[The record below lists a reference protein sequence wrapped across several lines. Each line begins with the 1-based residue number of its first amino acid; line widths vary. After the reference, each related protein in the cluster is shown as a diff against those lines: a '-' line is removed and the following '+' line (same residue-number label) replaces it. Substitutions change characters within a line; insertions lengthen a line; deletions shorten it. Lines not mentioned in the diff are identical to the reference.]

1 MRANW
6 RSSILNYKAVK
17 KQLSAG
23 GSDTTTTFVATLQG
37 SVDAANSYIADARN
51 EHLVLLAHLESLH
64 AELDSA
70 LAPAGGAVACAKVA
84 DDRNSIDVCE
94 RRLWD
99 ICRDAHDFSELAYT
113 AFYKSLKKHDKVT
126 GKALLAPLLRTIE
139 SQPFLAPL
147 IFPSQVGTG
156 ASGSVTD
163 SAAQSGGSSE
173 VDEAREVASAALPS
187 VSLADA
193 VSFAEA
199 IPRNPAQPLRLH
211 VFRSIP
217 NSIKPVADEGEG
229 DTDDDSYEPSGG
241 ETHRS
246 GGLAIMANEESLREE
261 ESPLMPGG
269 DKFSTTTTIL
279 QPVASSSSL
288 DAIIEVTTLEHHSR
302 CSTASQAA
310 GPAVRPLLPQSESR
324 ASLKSGSHLGDSDQP
339 SNSDNEA
346 LDKFSAAMSSLF
358 VLSSSALEAAA
369 PELAQDAD
377 ATNRLQALRAAMLSA
392 RKKLSSL
399 PLHSPERVEAE
410 AAEKHYAFELA
421 ARALAAQFALAQP
434 EHAAALDFLVAA
446 HHTLFSSEN
455 PNVPPPNADHAALL
469 AGLLPHRIR
478 QASCMRTSS
487 SRESLSQAAT
497 PSRTASSRH
506 RATSDHS
513 VAAGNLKFVPWPD
526 ESTLPQGLGPS
537 ARSDESSAASGA
549 ATESPPPRRT
559 RLPSH
564 PASSA
569 ATPPER
575 SERAAAKHRA
585 GRRALASLG
594 PAWGSLLPSTPGN
607 VADAAN
613 TPSPYVGK
621 EAGKSAPSSV
631 RRASRRNA
639 SPLSQ
644 DRVVA
649 PPPPQEVSVNS
660 ILRWVLGGGG
670 IDEAGSTSGHGHDSL
685 PLLSLLKKRLS
696 PPLFEWALEY
706 NWRKSLSSDVTA
718 GVTIGVL
725 LVPQGLACAALS
737 GVPSSHGLWSAF
749 PAVIYAIFGASAH
762 AAIGPMSI
770 PSLLVASG
778 VEDVLTARTL
788 AGAPMPTMEERT
800 RLAIATTFLSGALL
814 LLMGILQLGFVVRF
828 LSRPVLSGF
837 TAAAAVLTMLSS
849 VKDLSGAPVK
859 ARAATLPDLTTA
871 VAVAAPRAHA
881 LSTVLGLLTLLSL
894 YGMSR
899 APQCA
904 RLRAFMPPALVVV
917 AMSVIIM
924 FIAMR
929 IGGDAGRNGATSGG
943 ISLVGIVPPTL
954 PAVWLPWLE
963 VSYEDLRALA
973 PTALSVAIV
982 GFVES
987 IAVAK
992 LYAQKHGYDVSAT
1005 GELLALGVTN
1015 VTGAVGARA
1024 LVCMGAFGRSAVNNA
1039 AGARSQV
1046 SGLVSAV
1053 TVAICLGAVA
1063 PALFFLPKPVLA
1075 AVIIFSVS
1083 ALIDVRSATLL
1094 WAADRRDFFVYLAA
1108 LIATLVLG
1116 VSLGVAAAA
1125 ALSLVV
1131 FMAITTQPR
1140 VEELGRVT
1148 GTVVYR
1154 HLGMVGV
1161 QPVIGVKVLRFLAP
1175 LFFANVGVLRERI
1188 AREVAARAAAPPR
1201 FQWAALVVCLASVSS
1216 VDSSACQVLIEIS
1229 ADFRSKGLVL
1239 VLASANAWV
1248 EESFAAAGLT
1258 ATLAKSVSGGSPPI
1272 FQRVHDAVRAV
1283 LLERV
1288 RPAAPERE
1296 SAAGAASPAPCAD
1309 SVLPVARPIVGML
1322 EAAWA
1327 NVYALARGHPRAVR
1341 LTA

>member
-1 MRANW
+1 M
-6 RSSILNYKAVK
+6 
-17 KQLSAG
+17 
-23 GSDTTTTFVATLQG
+23 
-37 SVDAANSYIADARN
+37 
-51 EHLVLLAHLESLH
+51 
-64 AELDSA
+64 
-70 LAPAGGAVACAKVA
+70 
-84 DDRNSIDVCE
+84 
-94 RRLWD
+94 
-99 ICRDAHDFSELAYT
+99 
-113 AFYKSLKKHDKVT
+113 
-126 GKALLAPLLRTIE
+126 
-139 SQPFLAPL
+139 
-147 IFPSQVGTG
+147 
-156 ASGSVTD
+156 
-163 SAAQSGGSSE
+163 
-173 VDEAREVASAALPS
+173 
-187 VSLADA
+187 
-193 VSFAEA
+193 
-199 IPRNPAQPLRLH
+199 
-211 VFRSIP
+211 
-217 NSIKPVADEGEG
+217 
-229 DTDDDSYEPSGG
+229 
-241 ETHRS
+241 
-246 GGLAIMANEESLREE
+246 
-261 ESPLMPGG
+261 
-269 DKFSTTTTIL
+269 
-279 QPVASSSSL
+279 
-288 DAIIEVTTLEHHSR
+288 
-302 CSTASQAA
+302 
-310 GPAVRPLLPQSESR
+310 VRPLLPSSDSR
-324 ASLKSGSHLGDSDQP
+324 TSLISGSPDSDQP
-339 SNSDNEA
+339 TNSDAEA

-358 VLSSSALEAAA
+358 ALSSSALEAAA

-377 ATNRLQALRAAMLSA
+377 AANRLHALRAAMLSA

-399 PLHSPERVEAE
+399 PLHSPERAEAE

-446 HHTLFSSEN
+446 HHSLFSSEN
-455 PNVPPPNADHAALL
+455 PSVPPPNADHAALL
-469 AGLLPHRIR
+469 AGLLPQRLR
-478 QASCMRTSS
+478 QAPYMRASS
-487 SRESLSQAAT
+487 SRESLSQLAT
-497 PSRTASSRH
+497 PSRTASSR
-506 RATSDHS
+506 RRTATSDHS

-526 ESTLPQGLGPS
+526 ESTQSQGVGIS
-537 ARSDESSAASGA
+537 AGSDESSAASGA
-549 ATESPPPRRT
+549 ASGLPPLRRT

-564 PASSA
+564 PYSSA
-569 ATPPER
+569 ATPDRP
-575 SERAAAKHRA
+575 ERAAAKHRA

-594 PAWGSLLPSTPGN
+594 PAWGSLLPSTPAD
-607 VADAAN
+607 VADVAN
-613 TPSPYVGK
+613 TPSADVGTPQV
-621 EAGKSAPSSV
+621 AGKTAPSRRSARRSAP
-631 RRASRRNA
+631 
-639 SPLSQ
+639 PLSQ
-644 DRVVA
+644 NRAAA
-649 PPPPQEVSVNS
+649 PPPPPEVSVNS
-660 ILRWVLGGGG
+660 ILRWVLGGRG
-670 IDEAGSTSGHGHDSL
+670 IDEAGSSTGQGHDSL

-737 GVPSSHGLWSAF
+737 GVPPSHGLWSAF
-749 PAVIYAIFGASAH
+749 PAVIYAVFGASAH

-778 VEDVLTARTL
+778 VEDVLTARAL

-800 RLAIATTFLSGALL
+800 RLAVATTFLSGALL
-814 LLMGILQLGFVVRF
+814 LLMGALQLGFVVRF

-871 VAVAAPRAHA
+871 VAAAAPRAHA

-894 YGMSR
+894 YGMTK
-899 APQCA
+899 APQCT
-904 RLRAFMPPALVVV
+904 RLRAFMPPALVIV
-917 AMSVIIM
+917 AMSVILM

-929 IGGDAGRNGATSGG
+929 IGGDTGRDGASSGG
-943 ISLVGIVPPTL
+943 ISLVGIVPPTM

-963 VSYEDLRALA
+963 VSFEDLRALA

-1083 ALIDVRSATLL
+1083 ALIDVRSATKL
-1094 WAADRRDFFVYLAA
+1094 WAADRRDFFVFLAA

-1131 FMAITTQPR
+1131 FMAVTTQPR

-1161 QPVIGVKVLRFLAP
+1161 QPVVGVKVLRFLAP

-1188 AREVAARAAAPPR
+1188 AREITARAAAPPR
-1201 FQWAALVVCLASVSS
+1201 FQWAALVLCLASVSS
-1216 VDSSACQVLIEIS
+1216 VDSSACQVLIEVS

-1258 ATLAKSVSGGSPPI
+1258 AALAKNVSGGSPPI

-1288 RPAAPERE
+1288 RPAEQEVGGGGGGASAP
-1296 SAAGAASPAPCAD
+1296 SAPDAD
-1309 SVLPVARPIVGML
+1309 SMPSGSPPIAVAGKLREIWIYIASASAKGRERLPDD
-1322 EAAWA
+1322 
-1327 NVYALARGHPRAVR
+1327 
-1341 LTA
+1341 T